1 LKASPDHSTTETV
14 FTARGLSKVYA
25 VGEMEVRALHD
36 VDLDVYA
43 HVEPGGF
50 TKISTLGVEEQRV
63 NVIVDILSPREAWL
77 DLGDAFQID
86 ARIEVL
92 TVDDALVV
100 CPLAPCSAK
109 RGRGTPMWC
118 GTDGQSFA
126 PWTCCG
132 VREGSRPS
140 PRGSN
145 RAIRSSSTRVTA
157 SHRACAS
164 NRAKRAPSG

>member
-1 LKASPDHSTTETV
+1 MKASPDHSTTETV

-86 ARIEVL
+86 ARIEIL

-100 CPLAPCSAK
+100 PSGVLFRKEGAWHTYVVRDGRAELRPVDVLRRSGGLAAIAK
-109 RGRGTPMWC
+109 GLEPG
-118 GTDGQSFA
+118 DQ
-126 PWTCCG
+126 
-132 VREGSRPS
+132 VIVYPS
-140 PRGSN
+140 DS
-145 RAIRSSSTRVTA
+145 V
-157 SHRACAS
+157 
-164 NRAKRAPSG
+164 APSVRVKPR